1 TGGDPVNYTLGT
13 AAMQFSNVGTYAI
26 TVTLGL
32 NPNFPY
38 TTLFRSLT
46 IDKATATVAAND
58 KSKNYGQANPA
69 LTATVTGEVTG
80 GDAVNYT
87 LATAATQFSNVGRY
101 AIRATVGLKAKDNV
115 TFTNG
120 TLTIDKATATVT
132 ANDKSKTKG

>member
-87 LATAATQFSNVGRY
+87 LETADTQFSNEGTY
-101 AIRATVGLKAKDNV
+101 AITVTLGLNPNYNM
-115 TFTNG
+115 TSTNG
-120 TLTIDKATATVT
+120 TLTIDKA
-132 ANDKSKTKG
+132 